1 MNNRKVKVCYVPN
14 CTRLGYVAVRN
25 TSWKKRLVC
34 AQHHAEIK
42 ADMKMLAARA

>member
-25 TSWKKRLVC
+25 TSWKKVLVC
-34 AQHHAEIK
+34 AQHRAEIK